1 MDNRVR
7 PCSVPFT
14 LHQRN
19 IVTTGPYGEPL
30 CCQVGSYRGFLLAS
44 NCFGCAIYDPQTQQ
58 DVKMDNTFLIFGSPK
73 QACAFLDILLAQHDS
88 SHPSAPSGGH
98 HAI

>member
-1 MDNRVR
+1 MDNRVQ
-7 PCSVPFT
+7 PCPVPFT

-30 CCQVGSYRGFLLAS
+30 CCQVSSYRGFLLAS

-58 DVKMDNTFLIFGSPK
+58 DIKRADQFLIFCSPK
-73 QACAFLDILLAQHDS
+73 QAHAFLDDLLASSRPYTDS
-88 SHPSAPSGGH
+88 SR
-98 HAI
+98 